1 MLLKKINLNNFSSL
15 NKNLRFIHNL
25 NKLNNF
31 SHKENKMVFNPDI
44 LNLKNFSL
52 TLEELESFNKNKNI
66 KSFSNHVYIELFQL
80 NKEASIKF
88 HKIVKLNEVYN
99 IQLLDLSQGFNQ
111 LYTGFRQ
118 NNEVYFG
125 SYKDNK
131 FLLGDILNIKNL
143 NKNKFNHSNSKFLKK
158 TLLIMIRGRLNGVNK
173 ARKFR
178 VGNIKTNSISI
189 PLDYS
194 ESPIQTKWGKLGLK
208 IYRIERF

>member
-1 MLLKKINLNNFSSL
+1 MLLKKINLNQFSSFDQ
-15 NKNLRFIHNL
+15 NLRFLHTF
-25 NKLNNF
+25 NKFNNF
-31 SHKENKMVFNPDI
+31 SHKENKMVFNPEF

-52 TLEELESFNKNKNI
+52 TLEELEFIHKNKNI
-66 KSFSNHVYIELFQL
+66 KSFPKNFYIELFQL
-80 NKEASIKF
+80 NKEATIKF

-99 IQLLDLSQGFNQ
+99 IQLLDISQGFNQ

-118 NNEVYFG
+118 NHEVYFG
-125 SYKDNK
+125 SYKDHK
-131 FLLGDILNIKNL
+131 YLLGDLIPPFKNSH
-143 NKNKFNHSNSKFLKK
+143 KNQFHHSNSKFLKK

-194 ESPIQTKWGKLGLK
+194 ESPIQTK
-208 IYRIERF
+208 